1 VDITI
6 RKTTLVR
13 AAEQVLFYGV
23 SVPLVD
29 DTRRST
35 SAVRLAKAY
44 VFPPKTEMAV
54 LVKADRKVL
63 SLLKPLYIKGRLLY
77 ACNGVS
83 CVPAPG
89 ECFLITIAN
98 FGDTVACMQPG
109 TTVGVAT
116 NIEQVLLLDDDVD
129 EKRDWR
135 K

>member
-1 VDITI
+1 MQEHVKSLLH
-6 RKTTLVR
+6 RER
-13 AAEQVLFYGV
+13 HMVLSSGE

-35 SAVRLAKAY
+35 SAVKLAKAY
-44 VFPPKTEMAV
+44 VFPPKTEMNV
-54 LVKADRKVL
+54 LVKADREGL
-63 SLLKPLYIKGRLLY
+63 SLLKPLYVKGRLSY

-83 CVPAPG
+83 CLPAPG

-116 NIEQVLLLDDDVD
+116 TIEQVI
-129 EKRDWR
+129 
-135 K
+135 